1 MKKFLIAALLPL
13 LFCYAADAAKIRTT
27 PSGILTYTEST
38 DQGDISI
45 TFKRCMANNLYTF
58 YEVKLDGITVNSAQ
72 HSDNIS
78 PFAVNGYWMGGNH
91 NDVTTKKP
99 TANTV
104 SFKIK
109 VDEEPVTPPKTVEGK
124 VLVIDVENELFYSDG
139 KKFATEYM
147 SYIVSGN
154 SIEVYAEHVFEYP
167 STMTVS
173 RYYGAQ
179 SMFVPTEILLP
190 GKNTTWTS
198 SNVDAI
204 DVYKSE
210 APAFSTFI
218 ERSSLGYQAVL
229 KFADGLGDAGRIAQS
244 DQVYLWRKYGSSGKS
259 YHVMLWD
266 SPVANKETTLWHALY
281 TWFKKPVTDTFD
293 GAASEPVF
301 EYQTTIEGQPV
312 VMSVSADGKSTDLSG
327 IDDIVVD
334 NIAPVASAGHGKI
347 TISDSAPEAR
357 CFDLSGKLIHTG
369 TGTFTC
375 PAGVYIVND
384 MQGHSVKLIVK

>member
-72 HSDNIS
+72 HSDNIG

-218 ERSSLGYQAVL
+218 ERSSLGYQA
-229 KFADGLGDAGRIAQS
+229 AIPS
-244 DQVYLWRKYGSSGKS
+244 
-259 YHVMLWD
+259 
-266 SPVANKETTLWHALY
+266 
-281 TWFKKPVTDTFD
+281 
-293 GAASEPVF
+293 
-301 EYQTTIEGQPV
+301 
-312 VMSVSADGKSTDLSG
+312 
-327 IDDIVVD
+327 
-334 NIAPVASAGHGKI
+334 
-347 TISDSAPEAR
+347 
-357 CFDLSGKLIHTG
+357 
-369 TGTFTC
+369 
-375 PAGVYIVND
+375 
-384 MQGHSVKLIVK
+384 